1 MTNRVAQAFQKGNVI
16 FRLAW
21 HHARR
26 RRLQSAFL
34 VIGIAIGVAMMVA
47 VDLANGSAE
56 RAFELGT
63 EAVTGRATHQI
74 AGGPNGINE
83 ATYASIRREA
93 GYRLS
98 APVVEEYISVSELD
112 GQPIRLLGID
122 PLAEAPFRSYLGTQ
136 GAADTSPDVLTNL
149 MARPN
154 TVLISQDVANA
165 YGLQPGDNL
174 TAQHGGNRFSL
185 EIVGMLAPYDDLS
198 RRALETLVIADISTA
213 QEVLSRVGRLN
224 RIDLLID
231 EGPAGQATIERL
243 ASYLGDDEY
252 IAASAARNGAV
263 GEMTRAF
270 RLNLTALSLL
280 ALVVGMFLIYN
291 TVTFSVIQRRPV
303 LGSLRALGMT
313 RKEVFGL
320 ILVEALTLGIVGTIL
335 GLGLGILLG
344 RSAVQLVSQ
353 TINDLFFVVSVREI
367 AIPAI
372 TLIKGAITG
381 LLVSLFAAAI
391 PAWEATSIPPAGAL
405 QRSNIEERSRTL
417 LPWISIGAVVLL
429 AVGALL
435 LMPDWGI
442 VVSFAGLFA
451 VILGSAL
458 LTPLLTHLLM
468 SAAQRVASS
477 FSGIIGRMAPRYVT
491 RSLSRTSV
499 AVAALMVSV
508 SVIIGVGIMIE
519 SFRGTVEVWLN
530 DVLQAD
536 IYVSPPSLNA
546 NQVSTSLDPDTLLQ
560 LEGFPGIART
570 ATQRGVDVPVLWDE
584 SSASSATLS
593 SPSSSSASSTE
604 NLTVVRLNA
613 LSEDLAGSDRR
624 YRASVGDW
632 RETWQS
638 MENGSVIINEPM
650 ANRFDLEV
658 GDTLPLLTDRGREP
672 FEIAGVA
679 VGFDVSATA
688 YMHDPVFRAYWDDEG
703 ISAVALFVEPGVD
716 VDEKVSELRRA
727 LSTDG
732 EVVVRSNLG
741 TREEALAV
749 FDRTFAITIALQIL
763 AIIVAFI
770 GILSTLMS
778 LQLERTRE
786 IGILRSN
793 GMTRRQLWR
802 LSLYETGLIGS
813 SAGLIALPTGLALAA
828 ILIYIINLRS
838 FGWSMEMQLAGSE
851 FVQAFLV
858 ALTAALVAGI
868 YPAWRM
874 SRIAPATAIRNE

>member
-1 MTNRVAQAFQKGNVI
+1 MAARTVQAFQQSKVT

-21 HHARR
+21 RHAKR

-74 AGGPNGINE
+74 AGGPNGIDE
-83 ATYASIRREA
+83 ATYTAIRREA

-98 APVVEEYISVSELD
+98 APVVEEYVSVSELD

-122 PLAEAPFRSYLGTQ
+122 PLADAPFRSYLGTQ
-136 GAADTSPDVLTNL
+136 GPADSALSGAPADTLTNL

-154 TVLISQDVANA
+154 TVLISEDIANA
-165 YGLQPGDNL
+165 YGLQPGDTL
-174 TAQHGGNRFSL
+174 TAQHGSNRFSL
-185 EIVGMLAPYDDLS
+185 EIVGLLAAYDDLS
-198 RRALETLVIADISTA
+198 RRALETLMIADIATA
-213 QEVLSRVGRLN
+213 QEALGRVGRLN
-224 RIDLLID
+224 RIDLIID
-231 EGPAGQATIERL
+231 VGSAGDAAIERL
-243 ASYLGDDEY
+243 ASYLSDDEY

-313 RKEVFGL
+313 RKGVFSL
-320 ILVEALTLGIVGTIL
+320 ILVEALTLGVVGTIL
-335 GLGLGILLG
+335 GLGLGVLLG

-353 TINDLFFVVSVREI
+353 TINDLFFVVSVREV
-367 AIPAI
+367 AIPAA
-372 TLIKGAITG
+372 TLIKGAVTG
-381 LLVSLFAAAI
+381 LLVSLLAAAI

-405 QRSNIEERSRTL
+405 RRSNIEERSRTL
-417 LPWISIGAVVLL
+417 MPWISGFAIVLL
-429 AVGALL
+429 VVGALL
-435 LMPDWGI
+435 LMPDLGI

-458 LTPLLTHLLM
+458 LTPLLTQGLM
-468 SAAQRVASS
+468 NGAQRVAGA

-508 SVIIGVGIMIE
+508 SVIIGVGVMID
-519 SFRGTVEVWLN
+519 SFRGTVSVWLN

-546 NQVSTSLDPDTLLQ
+546 NQVLTSLEPDTLRQ
-560 LEGFPGIART
+560 LEAFPGIVRT

-584 SSASSATLS
+584 SSAPAV
-593 SPSSSSASSTE
+593 TE
-604 NLTVVRLNA
+604 DMTTIRLNA
-613 LSEDLAGSDRR
+613 LSDDLAGADRR
-624 YRASVGDW
+624 YRSSVGDW
-632 RETWQS
+632 RETWQAV
-638 MENGSVIINEPM
+638 ENGAITINEPM
-650 ANRFDLEV
+650 ANRFDLSV
-658 GDTLPLLTDRGREP
+658 GDTLVLLTDRGRQP

-688 YMHDPVFRAYWDDEG
+688 YMHDPVFRTFWDDEG
-703 ISAVALFVEPGVD
+703 VSAIALFVEPGVD
-716 VDEKVSELRRA
+716 VDDKVTELRQS

-763 AIIVAFI
+763 AVIVAFI

-813 SAGLIALPTGLALAA
+813 SAGLLALPTGLALAA

-838 FGWSMEMQLAGSE
+838 FGWSMEMQLAPSE

-858 ALTAALVAGI
+858 ALTAALLAGV